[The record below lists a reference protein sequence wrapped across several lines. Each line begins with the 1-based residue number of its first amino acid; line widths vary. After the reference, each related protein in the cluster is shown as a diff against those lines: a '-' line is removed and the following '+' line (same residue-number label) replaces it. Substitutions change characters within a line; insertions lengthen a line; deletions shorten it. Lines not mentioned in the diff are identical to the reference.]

1 MKTYLQLLFLL
12 ASGLT
17 VFSQPW
23 SEPVILTDTVSY
35 NSNPEM
41 FVFDNGY
48 GTAYLLFEK
57 KWDENSKTEIWIKN
71 ITESLIEQPVLADE
85 NIEFRNPC
93 IVVENGVYLLYE
105 SNSKG
110 NFDIYGG
117 QFFADGT
124 FGEPFVLTNTLED
137 EKDMSVSN
145 VYYTDRPVCW
155 IKGGDV
161 MFSYLSPVADTLV
174 FDNIVT
180 IDTGN
185 CYEPVFNS
193 TVVYRKINGSNSS
206 VYYSQFY
213 GGEWLTPD
221 TVMLEGNNHDL
232 SVQMFSGPDYNLD
245 PYNIFW
251 ENNGQIY
258 YGYYNSVTPIPLSG
272 FEHMHHPSSFLV
284 LVGDNVLSAG
294 RIVFSAGEGDE
305 EDIYV
310 GYPEITSYENLTNDN
325 RRDYNPDFFIG
336 ERYGQDA
343 EHTIIWQSEING
355 KSALCM
361 IHKMDYFVGIDEQVK
376 RRSLFTA
383 YPNPFSEQLTI
394 RYNLEREESGTLE
407 IFDLKG
413 VKVFAKNLIKQ
424 GNDEQTTIWVPESN
438 PEGEYLIKIMQG
450 KYEETRKVIYT
461 K

>member
-1 MKTYLQLLFLL
+1 MKSFLQLLFLL

-17 VFSQPW
+17 VFSQNW

-48 GTAYLLFEK
+48 GTAYLFFEK

-71 ITESLIEQPVLADE
+71 ITESLPEQPVFADD

-105 SNSKG
+105 SNSAG
-110 NFDIYGG
+110 NFNIFGV
-117 QFFADGT
+117 QFFGDGT
-124 FGEPFVLTNTLED
+124 FGEPFILTNTLED
-137 EKDMSVSN
+137 EEDMSVSN

-174 FDNIVT
+174 FDNIIT

-185 CYEPVFNS
+185 CHEPVFNS
-193 TVVYRKINGSNSS
+193 AVVYRKVDGNNSS

-213 GGEWLTPD
+213 GGQWLTPD
-221 TVMLEGNNHDL
+221 TLMLEGNNYNL
-232 SVQMFSGPDYNLD
+232 SVQMYSSPVH

-258 YGYYNSVTPIPLSG
+258 YGYYTSVTSIPLSG
-272 FEHMHHPSSFLV
+272 FEQMHHPSSFL
-284 LVGDNVLSAG
+284 LILGNEKFYAG
-294 RIVFSAGEGDE
+294 SIIFSAGEGDD
-305 EDIYV
+305 EDIYS
-310 GYPEITSYENLTNDN
+310 GYAESGYYENLTNNN

-336 ERYGQDA
+336 ERIGEFA
-343 EHTIIWQSEING
+343 EHTVIWQSEING

-361 IHKMDYFVGIDEQVK
+361 SYKMDYFVGIGEQEKTGSSIAV
-376 RRSLFTA
+376 
-383 YPNPFSEQLTI
+383 YPNPFSGQLTI
-394 RYNLEREESGTLE
+394 KCNLPGTLE
-407 IFDLKG
+407 IFDIKG
-413 VKVFAKNLIKQ
+413 KKVFTENLTTK
-424 GNDEQTTIWVPESN
+424 GTGEQTTIWVPGN
-438 PEGEYLIKIMQG
+438 IPEGLYLINIISGEYQ
-450 KYEETRKVIYT
+450 ETKKVLYT